1 MSKVFSTVFGGGAT
15 RASKQGQEA
24 VIANNLR
31 IQQDLEQREQQSR
44 QDILALLGGSIPAQ
58 LQAFQGGNVAAQG
71 IVGQTLPQFQ
81 NALLGLP
88 VDFSTF
94 QQPQTLPADISFLQN
109 FQQPQQNF
117 QQPQGG
123 FGIFGRGSGGFGGG
137 GGFGAAGGGSGFNL
151 FGGGGVSTPTNT
163 QVQGIF

>member
-15 RASKQGQEA
+15 RASKKGQEA

-31 IQQDLEQREQQSR
+31 IQRDLEQREQQSR

-58 LQAFQGGNVAAQG
+58 LGAFQGGNVAAQG
-71 IVGQTLPQFQ
+71 ILGQTLPQFQ

-109 FQQPQQNF
+109 FQQPPQQA
-117 QQPQGG
+117 PQGG
-123 FGIFGRGSGGFGGG
+123 FGIFGGGRGTFGGSGGFG
-137 GGFGAAGGGSGFNL
+137 AGGAGGFNL
-151 FGGGGVSTPTNT
+151 FGGSGVNTPTNT
-163 QVQGIF
+163 RAQIPGIF

>member
-15 RASKQGQEA
+15 RASKKGQEA
-24 VIANNLR
+24 VLANNRR

-58 LQAFQGGNVAAQG
+58 LGAFQGGNVAAQG
-71 IVGQTLPQFQ
+71 ILGQTLPQFQ

-94 QQPQTLPADISFLQN
+94 QQPQTLPADLSFLQN
-109 FQQPQQNF
+109 FQQPQQQNLQQPQQNF

-123 FGIFGRGSGGFGGG
+123 FGIFGGSGGFG
-137 GGFGAAGGGSGFNL
+137 AGGSGFNL
-151 FGGGGVSTPTNT
+151 FGGGGVGTPTNT